1 VTQHELN
8 SKEGA
13 SMSQSGL
20 RVAAFVLTIFSL
32 LLSACSRAKS
42 DPPALSPQQALQSLH
57 LSDDF
62 RIELFLSEPQ
72 VVSPVEMVFDENGRV
87 YVAEMLD
94 YPEDPPPGK
103 PARSRIKLL
112 EDADGDG
119 QIDRAVVFADQ
130 VLQVSGILPWKG
142 GLIVASAPDILYMK
156 DTDGDGKADQRQVL
170 YTGFP
175 KVNPEAR
182 ITNLRFGIDNWI
194 YAANNGSDGRITA
207 PERPQQPPILVRGAD
222 FRFRPDRGLA
232 EPASGPAQFGLTF
245 DQWGNRFI
253 TQNTVHLRHVVVPMQ
268 YLGRSPLLEVSAVA
282 QDISDHGRPSAP
294 MFPLTQPQAWR
305 VERTRLRQK
314 RYNEN
319 QLDRT
324 ERLSGYFTA
333 ASGGTVYTGDVF
345 PKEYWDNVFTGD
357 VSGNLVHRDI
367 LTPDGVSFSA
377 RRDKD
382 GVEFLASTDVWFRP
396 CNFANAPDGNLYL
409 MDIYRLYVETPES
422 IPEEL
427 KKTMDF
433 WAGDTRGRIYRIVP
447 NKPLRQRDLKPRL
460 GNAATAEL
468 VRQLENGNGWH
479 RQTAQ
484 RLLLER
490 QDMTAVPL
498 LRKLAEE
505 SSFPQTRIHALWS
518 LEGLSGL
525 DAGLIMRA
533 LKDPDYH
540 VREQA
545 LRLSEAFLEESKPLL
560 NAVLAMTRD
569 PEPRVQF
576 QLAFTLGSCKESRA
590 LDALAEITFQRATDP
605 WFRIAILSSVSDSA
619 LKFLERLVAK
629 NPSWSNAEMLAQ
641 LGSLIGGKHDRGEIS
656 RFLRVLPGREGPEA
670 GLTGLAKGLKLSGAR
685 NLQVLGAEAALS
697 SFLHGSSEAAQNA
710 AWEVARFLELRA
722 LVQKAIA
729 AAQSE
734 NLPISQRIVAVRAL
748 RGGQYVSVEPVLRRI
763 LDSAATAPLK
773 VAAVESLAA
782 FDDPGIAASLLEPWK
797 SYSPEVRP
805 KVLAALLSQREWMAA
820 LLKALEEEH
829 VERGAIDITAQARLL
844 EHPDPGVAYRA
855 KKFFLEGTND
865 RTKVLDGYR
874 DALKLTGDVFR
885 GKQLF
890 EQTCAKCHLPQ
901 RNRGRIGPDLS
912 GISNKTKEELLR
924 AILNPSSSIEPRF
937 VNYIVTTKEGRLY
950 DGILANETPGA
961 ITLRG
966 GSDEGD
972 VTLLRRNIA
981 EIRASSISL
990 MPEDIEKSMTRQGLA
1005 DVIAYLR
1012 GGL

>member
-1 VTQHELN
+1 MPQFRCQAEALVVIL
-8 SKEGA
+8 SF
-13 SMSQSGL
+13 L
-20 RVAAFVLTIFSL
+20 LT
-32 LLSACSRAKS
+32 ACTRAKS
-42 DPPALSPQQALQSLH
+42 DPPALSPQQALQSFH
-57 LSDDF
+57 LSEDF

-112 EDADGDG
+112 DDTDGDG

-130 VLQVSGILPWKG
+130 LLQVSGILPWKE
-142 GLIVASAPDILYMK
+142 GLIVTSAPDILYMK

-194 YAANNGSDGRITA
+194 YAANNGSDGRITS
-207 PERPQQPPILVRGAD
+207 PHQPQRPPILVRGAD

-253 TQNTVHLRHVVVPMQ
+253 TQNTIHLRHVVVPME
-268 YLGRSPLLEVSAVA
+268 YLGRSPWLEVPAVA

-305 VERTRLRQK
+305 VERTRLRQQ
-314 RYNEN
+314 RYDEN
-319 QLDRT
+319 QLNRT
-324 ERLSGYFTA
+324 EQLSGYFTA

-345 PKEYWDNVFTGD
+345 PKEYWGNVFTGD

-367 LTPDGVSFSA
+367 LTPDGVTFSA
-377 RRDKD
+377 RRAKD

-396 CNFANAPDGNLYL
+396 CNFANAPDGNLYVI
-409 MDIYRLYVETPES
+409 DIYRLHVETPES

-427 KKTMDF
+427 KKNMDF
-433 WAGDTRGRIYRIVP
+433 WAGDTRGRIYRLVP
-447 NKPLRQRDLKPRL
+447 GRPLRQRDLRPGL
-460 GNAATAEL
+460 GNATAAEL
-468 VRQLENGNGWH
+468 VRQLENSNGWH

-490 QDMTAVPL
+490 QDEAAVPL
-498 LRKLAEE
+498 LRKLVEE
-505 SSFPQTRIHALWS
+505 SSLPQTRIHALRS

-525 DAGLIMRA
+525 DAVLIMRA
-533 LKDPDYH
+533 LKDPDFH

-545 LRLSEAFLEESKPLL
+545 LRLSEVFLENSKPLQ
-560 NAVLAMTRD
+560 NVMLAMTRD

-590 LDALAEITFQRATDP
+590 LDGLAEITFQRATDP
-605 WFRIAILSSVSDSA
+605 WFRIAILSSVGDSA
-619 LKFLERLVAK
+619 LKFSERLVTK
-629 NPSWSNAEMLAQ
+629 NPSWANAEMLAQ
-641 LGSLIGGKHDRGEIS
+641 LGSLIGGKNDPGEIS
-656 RFLRVLPGREGPEA
+656 RFLKTLPGRKQPEA
-670 GLTGLAKGLKLSGAR
+670 SLTGLAKGLKLAGTK
-685 NLQVLGAEAALS
+685 NLKIPGGEAALS
-697 SFLHGSSEAAQNA
+697 RFLHGTSEAVQNA
-710 AWEVARFLELRA
+710 AWEVARYLELGTLVRQA
-722 LVQKAIA
+722 LVS
-729 AAQSE
+729 AQAE
-734 NLPISQRIVAVRAL
+734 NLPLSQRIVAVRAL
-748 RGGQYVSVEPVLRRI
+748 RGGQYVSVEPVLHQI
-763 LDSAATAPLK
+763 LNSAAAPPLK
-773 VAAVESLAA
+773 VAAVESLSA
-782 FDDPGIAASLLEPWK
+782 FDDPQIAALLLDSWK
-797 SYSPEVRP
+797 SYSPEVRQ
-805 KVLAALLSQREWMAA
+805 KVLAVLLSQREWMAA
-820 LLKALEEEH
+820 LLKALEKGR
-829 VERGAIDITAQARLL
+829 VERSAIDITAQARLL
-844 EHPDPGVAYRA
+844 EHPDPGMAHRASEFFSKQSNSRA
-855 KKFFLEGTND
+855 KVLES
-865 RTKVLDGYR
+865 YR
-874 DALKLTGDVFR
+874 DALRLTGDVSR

-912 GISNKTKEELLR
+912 GISNKTKEELLT
-924 AILNPSSSIEPRF
+924 AILDPSSSIEPRF
-937 VNYIVTTKEGRLY
+937 VNYIVTTKEGRLH

-972 VTLLRRNIA
+972 VTLLRRNIT
-981 EIRASSISL
+981 EIRASIISL